1 MDHFVIDHVL
11 AIGFLFVLFDCLE
24 DDIDIIGFCM
34 MRGRELAI
42 DMQFHRRLDI
52 TVDSGVFYL
61 PLEDCLS
68 SNEGDR
74 KTSDEII

>member
-1 MDHFVIDHVL
+1 
-11 AIGFLFVLFDCLE
+11 
-24 DDIDIIGFCM
+24 
-34 MRGRELAI
+34 
-42 DMQFHRRLDI
+42 MQFHRRLDI

-74 KTSDEII
+74 KTSDEIISCLDIIFWEAGIVNEANTCSPTYEMICPGLLSMH